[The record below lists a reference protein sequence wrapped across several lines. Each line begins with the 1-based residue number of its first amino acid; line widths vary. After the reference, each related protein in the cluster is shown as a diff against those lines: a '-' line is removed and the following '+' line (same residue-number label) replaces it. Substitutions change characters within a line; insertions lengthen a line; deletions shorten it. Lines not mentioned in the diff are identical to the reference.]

1 VKKARPEG
9 SPKGFLCGQK
19 LNTQS
24 KKLLISNNLY
34 QGVIMYKRLY
44 FVHCED
50 CHLEYNS
57 ENVNVLNVTHSPF
70 GIKIAE
76 FVCTNCNETVQSL
89 ITEV

>member
-1 VKKARPEG
+1 
-9 SPKGFLCGQK
+9 
-19 LNTQS
+19 
-24 KKLLISNNLY
+24 
-34 QGVIMYKRLY
+34 MYKRLY